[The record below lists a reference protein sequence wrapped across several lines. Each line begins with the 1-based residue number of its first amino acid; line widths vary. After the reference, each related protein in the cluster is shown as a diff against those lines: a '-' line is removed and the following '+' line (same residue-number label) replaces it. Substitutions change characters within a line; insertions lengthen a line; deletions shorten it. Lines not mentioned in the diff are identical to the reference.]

1 MRAASRRAS
10 AFGATSTTT
19 STTEIGLAGDAEGVP
34 FARFDDATRRRGRAW
49 NANQDAKRGKGTLS
63 RGTSGTSGTAARA
76 AILAL
81 TSLGAIAALATKLD
95 AAWAAGFGMRSDA
108 LAASEAVIKQATARA
123 EADAEAAPSSGAYTE
138 DEAVEKELV
147 IGDASVAYVA
157 KGWNAERR
165 LIGEEKIEAIWEGPA
180 KEDDA
185 SGELHA
191 AQPEGALLVLHGCHH
206 SAKDYFA
213 NNAKCTECKGLPQEM
228 MITRTALNH
237 GYVVIA
243 ISSFGTCWSAE
254 IDGPR
259 VGEVL
264 KAFYNETALSNL
276 PLYAFGAS
284 SGGSFVGMLPTI
296 LPHRTL
302 SGLIVQ
308 ISPVAVTRDELKA
321 YPPTVFSHMPRDER
335 TAEFIAKNIEQFKKA
350 GVTTIE
356 SRLKPRAID
365 PDYFYHESF
374 GKITQDES
382 AAMLNTLSTFNLVD
396 DDGYLTD
403 DPRSFDDDHVNAL
416 RLHAPEWDSLLPD
429 QSDVRELLNVAY
441 ATHELSSEDFTR
453 NFGWLIRTHRQRV
466 RSGGASS

>member
-19 STTEIGLAGDAEGVP
+19 TTEIGLPGDEAGGVR
-34 FARFDDATRRRGRAW
+34 FFDDATRRRGRAW
-49 NANQDAKRGKGTLS
+49 NAREDAKRGGGTSS

-76 AILAL
+76 AMLAL

>member
-10 AFGATSTTT
+10 AFGATSTTQGVKNG
-19 STTEIGLAGDAEGVP
+19 TEIGLPGDAEGV
-34 FARFDDATRRRGRAW
+34 RFEDATRRRGRAW
-49 NANQDAKRGKGTLS
+49 NAHEDAKRGRGTSS
-63 RGTSGTSGTAARA
+63 RGASGTSGTAARA
-76 AILAL
+76 AMLAL

-95 AAWAAGFGMRSDA
+95 YAWAAGFGMRSDA
-108 LAASEAVIKQATARA
+108 LAASEAVIKEATARA
-123 EADAEAAPSSGAYTE
+123 EADAEAAPSSGAFTE

-259 VGEVL
+259 VREVL

-365 PDYFYHESF
+365 PDYFYQESF

-396 DDGYLTD
+396 NDGYLTD

-466 RSGGASS
+466 KSGGASS

>member
-1 MRAASRRAS
+1 VRAASRRAS
-10 AFGATSTTT
+10 AFGATST
-19 STTEIGLAGDAEGVP
+19 STAGEVGLPGDSDCVP
-34 FARFDDATRRRGRAW
+34 FTRFDDATRRRGRAW
-49 NANQDAKRGKGTLS
+49 SAREDAKRGMGTHAASS
-63 RGTSGTSGTAARA
+63 RGTSGTAARA
-76 AILAL
+76 AMLAL

-95 AAWAAGFGMRSDA
+95 AAWAAGFGLRSGA
-108 LAASEAVIKQATARA
+108 LAASEAVIQQATARA
-123 EADAEAAPSSGAYTE
+123 EAEAEAPPSSGAYTE

-147 IGDASVAYVA
+147 IGDESVAYVA

-165 LIGEEKIEAIWEGPA
+165 LIGEEKIEAIWEGPG
-180 KEDDA
+180 KEDDD
-185 SGELHA
+185 GELHA

-296 LPHRTL
+296 LPRRTL

-308 ISPVAVTRDELKA
+308 ISPVALTKEELQA

-365 PDYFYHESF
+365 ADYFYHESF
-374 GKITQDES
+374 GKISKEES
-382 AAMLNTLSTFNLVD
+382 AAMLNTLSTFNLVN

-466 RSGGASS
+466 RNGDASS

>member
-1 MRAASRRAS
+1 VRAASRRAS
-10 AFGATSTTT
+10 AFGATTT
-19 STTEIGLAGDAEGVP
+19 TTEIGLPGDEAEGVC
-34 FARFDDATRRRGRAW
+34 FDDATRRRGRAW
-49 NANQDAKRGKGTLS
+49 NANEDAKRGKTTLS
-63 RGTSGTSGTAARA
+63 RGATGTSGTAARA
-76 AILAL
+76 AMLAL
-81 TSLGAIAALATKLD
+81 TSLGAIATLATKLD

-108 LAASEAVIKQATARA
+108 LAASEAVIQQATARA
-123 EADAEAAPSSGAYTE
+123 EAEAAPSSGAYTE

-157 KGWNAERR
+157 EGWNAERR
-165 LIGEEKIEAIWEGPA
+165 LVGEEKIEAIWEGPA
-180 KEDDA
+180 KEDE

-308 ISPVAVTRDELKA
+308 ISPVAVTGDELKA

-365 PDYFYHESF
+365 ADYFYHESF

-441 ATHELSSEDFTR
+441 ATHELSSEDFIR

>member
-10 AFGATSTTT
+10 AFGATTT
-19 STTEIGLAGDAEGVP
+19 TTEIGLPGDEAEGVC
-34 FARFDDATRRRGRAW
+34 FDDATRRRGRAW
-49 NANQDAKRGKGTLS
+49 NANEDAKRGKGTSS
-63 RGTSGTSGTAARA
+63 RGASGTSGTAARA
-76 AILAL
+76 AMLAL
-81 TSLGAIAALATKLD
+81 TSLGAIATLATKLD

-108 LAASEAVIKQATARA
+108 LAASEAVIQQATARA
-123 EADAEAAPSSGAYTE
+123 EAEAAPSSGAYTE

-165 LIGEEKIEAIWEGPA
+165 LVGEEKIEAIWEGPA
-180 KEDDA
+180 KEDE

-308 ISPVAVTRDELKA
+308 ISPVAVTGDELKA

-365 PDYFYHESF
+365 ADYFYHESF

>member
-1 MRAASRRAS
+1 M
-10 AFGATSTTT
+10 
-19 STTEIGLAGDAEGVP
+19 
-34 FARFDDATRRRGRAW
+34 
-49 NANQDAKRGKGTLS
+49 
-63 RGTSGTSGTAARA
+63 
-76 AILAL
+76 LAL

-108 LAASEAVIKQATARA
+108 LAANEAVIQRATARA

-165 LIGEEKIEAIWEGPA
+165 LVGEEKIEAIWEGPA
-180 KEDDA
+180 KEDE

-228 MITRTALNH
+228 MVTRTALNH

-308 ISPVAVTRDELKA
+308 ISPVAVTGDELKG

-365 PDYFYHESF
+365 AEYFYHESF

-403 DPRSFDDDHVNAL
+403 DPRLFDDDHVNAL